1 MNLLQNMASQKKNK
15 TNMFY
20 QPYGQPEMHRWN
32 KKKSTEEVELQK
44 EDDEIMTA
52 LLMAA
57 SYIRT

>member
-1 MNLLQNMASQKKNK
+1 MNLLQNMASQKKIKQICFINRMDNRK
-15 TNMFY
+15 CT
-20 QPYGQPEMHRWN
+20 GEI